1 MPPHEYTQGLI
12 HIHSNHSF
20 DGQCTYAQLRELFI
34 AQGLRFA
41 CITEHIEGLNQ
52 PAIDRI
58 IQQCQAAS
66 DASFLFIPGLEM
78 DRFRV
83 IFLGLDPVRVDF
95 SSDRA
100 TFNTLRSAA
109 RLCIL
114 AHPVKARFTYPDW
127 LIDACDGIEIWNAR
141 HDGFHCIRPQN
152 ERLFRTL
159 CQRKPNPIKLAG
171 LDLHAPSDFRPLT
184 VRLQYAGP
192 LTAPYVL
199 DQLQHSLIDICK
211 SGQPIDT
218 LGPLSRLAH
227 RNRIRMMDLLHA
239 LHKTVAH
246 WGLPLPGPLKRVARR
261 MAEG

>member
-1 MPPHEYTQGLI
+1 MPPLEGTHGLI

-41 CITEHIEGLNQ
+41 CITEHIEGLDQ

-58 IQQCQAAS
+58 IEQCHAAS
-66 DASFLFIPGLEM
+66 DAAFLFIPGLEM
-78 DRFRV
+78 DCFRV

-95 SSDRA
+95 TTDRT
-100 TFNTLRSAA
+100 TFDTLRSAS

-114 AHPVKARFTYPDW
+114 AHPVKTRFTYPDW

-141 HDGFHCIRPQN
+141 HDGFHGLRPQN

-159 CQRKPNPIKLAG
+159 SQRKPNPVKLAG
-171 LDLHAPSDFRPLT
+171 LDLHTPSDFRPLT
-184 VRLQYAGP
+184 VRLQQPGP
-192 LTAPYVL
+192 LTAAYVL
-199 DQLQHSLIDICK
+199 DQLQHNRIDICK

-218 LGPLSRLAH
+218 LNTLTRIAH

-246 WGLPLPGPLKRVARR
+246 WGLPLPRPLKRAARR